1 MDSVDSS
8 ESSFDDEERDIIESM
23 ENDVTDEDK
32 MLSDQ
37 SLIEYYSKYNNQINI
52 NDIQRQS

>member
-1 MDSVDSS
+1 MESVDSS
-8 ESSFDDEERDIIESM
+8 ESSFDDQERDIIESM

-37 SLIEYYSKYNNQINI
+37 SLIEYYSKYNDQINI

>member
-1 MDSVDSS
+1 MESVDSS

>member
-1 MDSVDSS
+1 MESVDSS
-8 ESSFDDEERDIIESM
+8 ESSFDDQERDIIESM

>member
-1 MDSVDSS
+1 MESVDSS
-8 ESSFDDEERDIIESM
+8 ESSFDDQERDIIESM

-37 SLIEYYSKYNNQINI
+37 SLIEYCSKYNNQINI